1 MLFQR
6 KIDGAMKKLHE
17 GSDAAEE
24 ERRKEAGEP
33 YEEMERP
40 ELEKGD
46 IPAMII
52 AAFITFIPVASAWN
66 YSCGRIFPV
75 TLTGRRPPA
84 QTKITVLKPGGSL
97 KGERKLL
104 FGDSE
109 QKKKQ
114 KEQRSREKE
123 WKGKLTGAGMEK
135 GAAGELAKIITE
147 AQRSGESLQEDYKT
161 SREHLERAQRKIEL
175 LLDEMTEEP
184 ERDVKKSL
192 DSLIVDLDHVYHICS
207 IREDDPDYGSTVK
220 CLKTA
225 SSELGMP
232 DAKISTLMLRSELEN
247 IQAVLKDAAAWE
259 APDFFALAFYL
270 IREEK
275 DTLADMENGQ
285 RNQFLSDYLKE
296 NFKDRYADS
305 IEAAGLKEDMDVFIR
320 MIHAIHN

>member
-1 MLFQR
+1 M
-6 KIDGAMKKLHE
+6 
-17 GSDAAEE
+17 
-24 ERRKEAGEP
+24 
-33 YEEMERP
+33 
-40 ELEKGD
+40 
-46 IPAMII
+46 
-52 AAFITFIPVASAWN
+52 
-66 YSCGRIFPV
+66 
-75 TLTGRRPPA
+75 
-84 QTKITVLKPGGSL
+84 

-147 AQRSGESLQEDYKT
+147 AQR

-296 NFKDRYADS
+296 NFTDRYADS
-305 IEAAGLKEDMDVFIR
+305 IEAAGLKEDMDAFIR
-320 MIHAIHN
+320 MIHAIYN

>member
-1 MLFQR
+1 M
-6 KIDGAMKKLHE
+6 
-17 GSDAAEE
+17 
-24 ERRKEAGEP
+24 
-33 YEEMERP
+33 
-40 ELEKGD
+40 
-46 IPAMII
+46 
-52 AAFITFIPVASAWN
+52 
-66 YSCGRIFPV
+66 
-75 TLTGRRPPA
+75 
-84 QTKITVLKPGGSL
+84 
-97 KGERKLL
+97 L
-104 FGDSE
+104 FGDNE

-225 SSELGMP
+225 SSELGMAGCK
-232 DAKISTLMLRSELEN
+232 DQHTYAAQRAGKHTGSVKGCCGMGSTG
-247 IQAVLKDAAAWE
+247 
-259 APDFFALAFYL
+259 FFCTCILF
-270 IREEK
+270 
-275 DTLADMENGQ
+275 
-285 RNQFLSDYLKE
+285 
-296 NFKDRYADS
+296 DS
-305 IEAAGLKEDMDVFIR
+305 
-320 MIHAIHN
+320 

>member
-1 MLFQR
+1 M
-6 KIDGAMKKLHE
+6 
-17 GSDAAEE
+17 
-24 ERRKEAGEP
+24 
-33 YEEMERP
+33 
-40 ELEKGD
+40 
-46 IPAMII
+46 
-52 AAFITFIPVASAWN
+52 
-66 YSCGRIFPV
+66 
-75 TLTGRRPPA
+75 
-84 QTKITVLKPGGSL
+84 
-97 KGERKLL
+97 L

-114 KEQRSREKE
+114 KEQRSREKD

-135 GAAGELAKIITE
+135 GVAGELVKIITE
-147 AQRSGESLQEDYKT
+147 AQMSGESLQEDYKT

-184 ERDVKKSL
+184 ERDVTKSL

-207 IREDDPDYGSTVK
+207 IRENDPDYGSTVK

-270 IREEK
+270 IREDK

-296 NFKDRYADS
+296 NFTDRYADS
-305 IEAAGLKEDMDVFIR
+305 IEAAGLKEDMDAFIR

>member
-1 MLFQR
+1 M
-6 KIDGAMKKLHE
+6 
-17 GSDAAEE
+17 
-24 ERRKEAGEP
+24 
-33 YEEMERP
+33 
-40 ELEKGD
+40 
-46 IPAMII
+46 
-52 AAFITFIPVASAWN
+52 
-66 YSCGRIFPV
+66 
-75 TLTGRRPPA
+75 
-84 QTKITVLKPGGSL
+84 

-114 KEQRSREKE
+114 KEQRSRDKE

-147 AQRSGESLQEDYKT
+147 AQRSGESLQEGYKT

-296 NFKDRYADS
+296 NFTDRYADS

>member
-1 MLFQR
+1 MCR
-6 KIDGAMKKLHE
+6 KNMARTSGT
-17 GSDAAEE
+17 G
-24 ERRKEAGEP
+24 
-33 YEEMERP
+33 
-40 ELEKGD
+40 KGGYSCND
-46 IPAMII
+46 HRSIYHIHTGCH
-52 AAFITFIPVASAWN
+52 FSAWN
-66 YSCGRIFPV
+66 DSCGRIFPV

-104 FGDSE
+104 FGDNE

-296 NFKDRYADS
+296 NFTDRYADS
-305 IEAAGLKEDMDVFIR
+305 IEAAGLKEDMDAFIR
-320 MIHAIHN
+320 MIHAIYN